1 MIKKWKINEKNE
13 NQNEKIMKNNE
24 VLISSLWLPEILL
37 ILESKARKNVTLHF
51 YVDTILT
58 T

>member
-1 MIKKWKINEKNE
+1 MKQWKPKW
-13 NQNEKIMKNNE
+13 KNNE

>member
-51 YVDTILT
+51 YVDIST
-58 T
+58 